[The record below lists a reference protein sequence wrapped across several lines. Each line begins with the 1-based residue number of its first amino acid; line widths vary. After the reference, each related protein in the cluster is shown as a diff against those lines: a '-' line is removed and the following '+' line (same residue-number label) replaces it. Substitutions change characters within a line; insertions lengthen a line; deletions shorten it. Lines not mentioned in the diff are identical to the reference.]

1 MSNEYVIKDTVYEEM
16 VVQSLLKDRRIILN
30 EEVNEISMQKLR
42 LSLLK
47 IKRID
52 DKNGIKIGERKP
64 IKIVISSYGGSIYD
78 CLGTIGLI
86 EQFKNEYKY
95 EIITICST
103 KAMSCGALLL
113 MSGSKRIVYKYA
125 TVLIHKLS
133 SALWGNYDQMNI
145 GHEEHVRLQ
154 NLLEKYIV
162 DNTNISIELLKEKTF
177 ALDWYISPEQC
188 LKLGI
193 VDKII

>member
-1 MSNEYVIKDTVYEEM
+1 MNEYVIKDTVYEEM
-16 VVQSLLKDRRIILN
+16 VIQSLLKDRRIILN
-30 EEVNEISMQKLR
+30 EEVNENSMQKLR

-52 DKNGIKIGERKP
+52 DKCEIKIGERKP
-64 IKIVISSYGGSIYD
+64 IEIVISSYGGSIYD

-113 MSGSKRIVYKYA
+113 MSGSKRIIYKYA
-125 TVLIHKLS
+125 TILIHKLS
-133 SALWGNYDQMNI
+133 NTLWGNYDQMQI
-145 GHEEHVRLQ
+145 GHEEHVRIQ
-154 NLLEKYIV
+154 NLLEKFIV
-162 DNTNISIELLKEKTF
+162 DNTNIPMDLLKEKTF
-177 ALDWYISPEQC
+177 ALDWYISPKEC
-188 LKLGI
+188 LDLGI

>member
-1 MSNEYVIKDTVYEEM
+1 MGNFAYKDTVYEEM

-30 EEVNEISMQKLR
+30 EEVNEQSMQKLR

-47 IKRID
+47 IKRMD
-52 DKNGIKIGERKP
+52 DINGIKIGDRKP
-64 IKIVISSYGGSIYD
+64 IEIIISSYGGSIYE

-113 MSGSKRIVYKYA
+113 MSGSQRIVYKYA
-125 TVLIHKLS
+125 TILIHKLS
-133 SALWGNYDQMNI
+133 STLWGNYDQMQI

-154 NLLEKYIV
+154 NLLEKFIV
-162 DNTNISIELLKEKTF
+162 DNTNIPMDLLKEKTF
-177 ALDWYISPEQC
+177 ALDWYISPKEC
-188 LKLGI
+188 LDLGI
-193 VDKII
+193 ATKII